1 MYPDPTPVKARTIA
15 IAVTPFPQSCST
27 RPAVTYTKMFL
38 LSTMTGMNYNVSD
51 DPAELQSRWRA
62 PIDPVEMSRLF
73 CAGAEWARCGM
84 KWRHTAGYEPGEGAK
99 YRAGQ
104 C

>member
-1 MYPDPTPVKARTIA
+1 VFD
-15 IAVTPFPQSCST
+15 QT
-27 RPAVTYTKMFL
+27 RSDLHKMFL
-38 LSTMTGMNYNVSD
+38 LSTMTGMNYNVSVI
-51 DPAELQSRWRA
+51 PRELQS
-62 PIDPVEMSRLF
+62 PLESTKFDPVEMSRLF

-84 KWRHTAGYEPGEGAK
+84 KWRNTPPGYEPGEGAK